1 MMTARTRPKAGDR
14 RWGQALSGRER
25 DEVDFMVGGYLGFRM
40 DRWNET
46 DRLVCS
52 MRLDPFP
59 GARLQKSETF
69 FRGSDTGGDG
79 ARTSSEKLNRGE
91 AAVVLGSVNHIPPIM
106 NPDAEAK
113 ITLFPTENPAFPISS
128 VDQAFVKLTAAI
140 LEEPEEMVLA
150 ALLASRGRARY
161 LKAA

>member
-1 MMTARTRPKAGDR
+1 
-14 RWGQALSGRER
+14 
-25 DEVDFMVGGYLGFRM
+25 
-40 DRWNET
+40 
-46 DRLVCS
+46 
-52 MRLDPFP
+52 
-59 GARLQKSETF
+59 
-69 FRGSDTGGDG
+69 
-79 ARTSSEKLNRGE
+79 
-91 AAVVLGSVNHIPPIM
+91 M
-106 NPDAEAK
+106 NSDAEAK